1 MVDTRFAGTT
11 NRLQEVA
18 RAHRRGPASAED
30 ILRGL
35 IRRLARAC
43 GRTAKIA
50 AQIDA
55 LLRSL
60 DRTRPAY
67 ANDAQSIA
75 AICLALLHRLRRG
88 LRRLEAVEYLARRR
102 RPARRRGQRMHNL
115 SSAATAVGCKRI
127 RRCRWDTR
135 RVKPTRGNKR
145 SIANRRRRAP
155 QATAGLPVSPS
166 ALCRWCAA
174 QPFGVPVGG

>member
-11 NRLQEVA
+11 NQLQEVA
-18 RAHRRGPASAED
+18 RAHRLGPARAED
-30 ILRGL
+30 IVRGL

-55 LLRSL
+55 LPRSL
-60 DRTRPAY
+60 DRTTPAY
-67 ANDAQSIA
+67 ANDAQSVA
-75 AICLALLHRLRRG
+75 AICLAHPHGLRRG
-88 LRRLEAVEYLARRR
+88 LRRLEAVEYPARRR
-102 RPARRRGQRMHNL
+102 RPARRRGQPMHNL
-115 SSAATAVGCKRI
+115 LTAATAVRCKRI

-135 RVKPTRGNKR
+135 RVKPPRGNKR
-145 SIANRRRRAP
+145 SIASRRRRAP
-155 QATAGLPVSPS
+155 QATAGLLVSPS

-174 QPFGVPVGG
+174 RPFGVPVGG